1 VPDRTVV
8 LPASPPPADVH
19 DVALLDLDGVV
30 YVGPDAVP
38 GAADAVAAAA
48 ARGLRCVYVT
58 NNASRPPEKVGA
70 HLRELGIRADDAD
83 VVTSAQLAAGI
94 LAGRLPAGS
103 PVLVVGGEG
112 LLDALAAEGL
122 RPVRSM
128 DDAPQ
133 AVVQGFGPDLGWREL
148 AEGARAVRAGLFW
161 VASNLDLTVPTPHGP
176 APGNGALVNAVAAA
190 GGRRPDAVAGKPEAR
205 AFRDA
210 AARAGSR
217 RPLAVGD
224 RLDTD
229 LEGARAA
236 GMPGLLVLTG
246 ITGVSELLRCPLR
259 ARPDLVGRDLAALL
273 AAHPEAVRDG
283 DGRGRCAGAA
293 VAVRDSGLVVEEPGD
308 DALDLLR
315 AACAAALTLPAS
327 AAGEEVE
334 VDPDPVV
341 AAVRAR
347 EPEAEWAR

>member
-1 VPDRTVV
+1 VV
-8 LPASPPPADVH
+8 RAASPPPADVH

-38 GAADAVAAAA
+38 GAAEAVAAAA
-48 ARGLRCVYVT
+48 ARRLHCVYVT

-70 HLRELGIRADDAD
+70 HLRELGIPAEDSD

-94 LAGRLPAGS
+94 LATRLSPGA

-112 LLDALAAEGL
+112 LVEALSAENL

-128 DDAPQ
+128 DDDPR
-133 AVVQGFGPDLGWREL
+133 AVVQGFGPDVGWRDL
-148 AEGARAVRAGLFW
+148 AEGARAVRAGLYW

-176 APGNGALVNAVAAA
+176 APGNGSLVNAVAAA
-190 GGRRPDAVAGKPEAR
+190 GGRGPDAVAGKPEAR

-210 AARAGSR
+210 AARAGSK
-217 RPLAVGD
+217 RPIAVGD

-246 ITGVSELLRCPLR
+246 ITGISELLRCPHR

-273 AAHPEAVRDG
+273 VAHPEAFVEGGLGRCEGAAVVVRDG
-283 DGRGRCAGAA
+283 A
-293 VAVRDSGLVVEEPGD
+293 LVVDEPGE

-315 AACAAALTLPAS
+315 AACAAAWSLPAS
-327 AAGEEVE
+327 APGGEVA
-334 VDPDPVV
+334 VDPGLVV
-341 AAVRAR
+341 TAARSL
-347 EPEAEWAR
+347 EPGAAWAR

>member
-1 VPDRTVV
+1 VV
-8 LPASPPPADVH
+8 LAASRPPVQVH

-38 GAADAVAAAA
+38 GAADAVAAATA
-48 ARGLRCVYVT
+48 HGLRCVYVT

-70 HLRELGIRADDAD
+70 HLRELGIPADDGD

-94 LAGRLPAGS
+94 LAAQLPAGA

-112 LLDALAAEGL
+112 LVEALAGEGL

-128 DDAPQ
+128 DDDPK
-133 AVVQGFGPDLGWREL
+133 AVVQGFGPDVGWRDL

-176 APGNGALVNAVAAA
+176 APGNGSLVNAVAAA
-190 GGRRPDAVAGKPEAR
+190 AGRRPDAVAGKPEAR

-210 AARAGSR
+210 AARARSEH
-217 RPLAVGD
+217 PLAVGD

-246 ITGVSELLRCPLR
+246 ITGITELLRCPAP

-273 AAHPEAVRDG
+273 APHPQATRDEN
-283 DGRGRCAGAA
+283 GRGRCEAA
-293 VAVRDSGLVVEEPGD
+293 VVAVRDHALVVEEPGE

-315 AACAAALTLPAS
+315 AACAAAWSMTAGGP
-327 AAGEEVE
+327 AGE
-334 VDPDPVV
+334 VDVDAGPVID
-341 AAVRAR
+341 AVRR
-347 EPEAEWAR
+347 LEPGAAWAR